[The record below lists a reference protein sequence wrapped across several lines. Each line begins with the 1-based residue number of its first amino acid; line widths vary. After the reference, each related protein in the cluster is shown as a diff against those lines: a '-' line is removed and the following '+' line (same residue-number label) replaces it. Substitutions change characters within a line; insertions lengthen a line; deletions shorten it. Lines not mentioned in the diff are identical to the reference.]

1 MEKKK
6 SSITLAKITKLVY
19 VYKIS
24 SAGTEGD
31 DELKFIGTFS
41 TVECSKIFKLGK
53 DTLSKY
59 LNSGLPFKGNIYS
72 RIPLHKE

>member
-1 MEKKK
+1 MFGKKK

-19 VYKIS
+19 VYKVS
-24 SAGTEGD
+24 E

-41 TVECSKIFKLGK
+41 TVECSKIFKIGK
-53 DTLSKY
+53 NTLSKF
-59 LNSGLPFKGNIYS
+59 LNSCLPFKGNIYS